1 MRRIAMRRVVL
12 AWGAAVLL
20 LSGCSSPEPR
30 FYVLSGVPAPTRQIP
45 GRGQDIAVGV
55 GPVEFP
61 DYLDR
66 PQIVTRTGQNELQ
79 IADFD
84 RWAEPLKHNAT
95 QVLAENLAVLL
106 PSKKVV
112 TYPWRRAT
120 PVDYQLIVKVIRFD
134 RAEGGDSTLSTRWAV
149 MTGDGK
155 SELLNRESRYTE
167 RPAGASY
174 GATVAAMNQTLAR
187 FSRDVAVAVKGLPR

>member
-1 MRRIAMRRVVL
+1 MKRGSMRRFVL
-12 AWGAAVLL
+12 ALNAAVFL
-20 LSGCSSPEPR
+20 LSGCGSPDPR
-30 FYVLSGVPAPTRQIP
+30 FYVLSGVPAPTRP
-45 GRGQDIAVGV
+45 LAARGPDLAVGV

-66 PQIVTRTGQNELQ
+66 PQIVTRTGRNELQ
-79 IADFD
+79 LAEFD
-84 RWAEPLKHNAT
+84 RWAEPLQQNAI

-149 MTGDGK
+149 LTGDGK
-155 SELLNRESRYTE
+155 NELLSRESRYTE
-167 RPAGASY
+167 RPARTDYA
-174 GATVAAMNQTLAR
+174 ATVDSMNRILSA
-187 FSRDVAVAVKGLPR
+187 FSGDIASSIKALR